1 MQVFSL
7 TLLRQSTTLIESS
20 PIIAVGQHHKPAE
33 SLQGRCYALDFIKG
47 RNYFPEYYNPV
58 LSFSLP
64 SRIFGFMTL
73 DLLCT

>member
-33 SLQGRCYALDFIKG
+33 SLQGRHVTHWILLKG
-47 RNYFPEYYNPV
+47 GIIFQNITV
-58 LSFSLP
+58 LSCLSPCHLE
-64 SRIFGFMTL
+64 SS
-73 DLLCT
+73 DL